1 MRYTSVVHPETW
13 FSRASLSV
21 HPKAYHCNALGVAL
35 DFCVLLFSPMRVHAH
50 IAALIFIGMVLAS
63 SYTLLWLTSILPN
76 RAHNARDARDLSSST
91 NLW

>member
-1 MRYTSVVHPETW
+1 M
-13 FSRASLSV
+13 
-21 HPKAYHCNALGVAL
+21 K
-35 DFCVLLFSPMRVHAH
+35 VHAH